1 MNGDRLDIA
10 DRDHFVISSRST
22 TKRYSVRPFFI
33 RTPSFRV
40 APEPFLFSGQFQPG
54 NVLTNVP
61 KFQ

>member
-22 TKRYSVRPFFI
+22 NKRYSVRPFFI
-33 RTPSFRV
+33 RTLSFRV
-40 APEPFLFSGQFQPG
+40 EAELFLFSGQFQSG
-54 NVLTNVP
+54 NVLTSVP